1 MVNNFTPLEYDRDWN
16 SVLDFPTYQD
26 DETKVRADMQ
36 YLFDFIK
43 NYINGTGAGDGLL
56 EEIAKAVASAV
67 SSGISDGSIRTE
79 HFAAD
84 AVAPKAKAL
93 SPGQNVKVASSDGS
107 NPGGAVGFDG
117 TAAVTLLLPAII
129 TAALRGNADTATKL
143 KTARKIGDAD
153 FDGSAPLT
161 LADIG
166 AAPSVHDHDER
177 YYTEG
182 EADELF
188 APAVHD
194 HDDRYYTE
202 AETDSRLSGKAD
214 LVGGRVKASQSAS
227 GMVTITANTTLTS
240 AHAGKFIA
248 VNSTSAVTITV
259 PPGTVLPEG
268 TELEI
273 YRHGTGAV
281 TVVSGGTDVWLAFD
295 GTTKNNRT
303 LALHRYGVIGMKR
316 VTAATWK
323 VSGEADG

>member
-1 MVNNFTPLEYDRDWN
+1 MANNFTPLEYDRDWN

-67 SSGISDGSIRTE
+67 SSGISDGSIGTK

-93 SPGQNVKVASSDGS
+93 SPGQNMKVASSDGS

-143 KTARKIGDAD
+143 KTARKIGGAD

-182 EADELF
+182 EADERF

-202 AETDSRLSGKAD
+202 AEADSRLSGKAD
-214 LVGGRVKASQSAS
+214 LVGGRVKASQSES
-227 GMVTITANTTLTS
+227 EIVTITASTTLT
-240 AHAGKFIA
+240 ANHVGKFL
-248 VNSTSAVTITV
+248 VPNSKSAITITV
-259 PPGTVLPEG
+259 PTSSDIPVGSEV
-268 TELEI
+268 EI
-273 YRHGTGAV
+273 YHHGAGAV
-281 TVVSGGTDVWLAFD
+281 YVQSDASSYISFD
-295 GTTKNNRT
+295 GKSTASRKLT
-303 LALHRYGVIGMKR
+303 LPRFGAVGMKK
-316 VTAATWK
+316 VTSATWK
-323 VSGEADG
+323 VSGEAEG